1 MGKAGS
7 ERVLDV
13 PAEALGDSN
22 QLNGWVLEGDDPT
35 ATMQFSPVDDEAR
48 PVVEAGPALAHDE
61 VPFQGPD
68 PRAVLAERSSG
79 FDWRE
84 LSDRIGRWPILALL
98 GLALLSAIFAAFISG
113 NSRSLGDA
121 ASGDESQSSLLSAA
135 AGGDES
141 EPANG
146 QADGDGRSTGAA
158 GEFGPIEYYS
168 GQLTEPAD
176 DLSSD
181 ITWVTTTTA
190 PSTTTTEAGAST
202 TTQPES
208 TTIVPPDGLSVV
220 AISPGRSSSQDP
232 EILTGES
239 ITLVAE
245 AQGGR
250 RLRYRF
256 EILRWS
262 ERSEEWVVD
271 AQTRWR
277 RSGEARFDSEPY
289 RYETVRWIV
298 TVVDDERNLVQS
310 DPLHFRV
317 VDNDNDD
324 DNDNAPDNGGDGED
338 AAPAF
343 ANGGFDDVAIGGGF
357 GIVSDAEVPGWSSSV
372 GVIEVWANGFDG
384 NVQAVSGTQFIELNS
399 IGASSIAQ
407 VVEVSSGSDLR
418 WSLAHRARS
427 SDREAIEVQI
437 RADNGD
443 GEAYGPFTS
452 SVGGWTRHSGDYEV
466 PDGVSRLEF
475 RIVALTRGSVGNFID
490 DIRIELDD

>member
-13 PAEALGDSN
+13 PAEAPGDIRQS
-22 QLNGWVLEGDDPT
+22 NGWVLEGDDPT
-35 ATMQFSPVDDEAR
+35 ATMQFSPVDDR
-48 PVVEAGPALAHDE
+48 PQPVVESGPGLADDE

-68 PRAVLAERSSG
+68 PRAVLAEPSSG
-79 FDWRE
+79 VDWRE

-98 GLALLSAIFAAFISG
+98 GLTLLSLIFAAFISG
-113 NSRSLGDA
+113 NSRSLGDT

-135 AGGDES
+135 GGDES
-141 EPANG
+141 QPVNG

-190 PSTTTTEAGAST
+190 PSTTTTEAEGST

-208 TTIVPPDGLSVV
+208 TTIIPPEGLSVV

-262 ERSEEWVVD
+262 ERSQEWVVD

-298 TVVDDERNLVQS
+298 TVVDDERNVVQS

-317 VDNDNDD
+317 VDDDEGDNG
-324 DNDNAPDNGGDGED
+324 NGGDGED
-338 AAPAF
+338 AAPNF

-407 VVEVSSGSDLR
+407 VIEVSSGSDLR

-443 GEAYGPFTS
+443 RETYGPSTS